1 VQRPHHREVLEC
13 HLGGTVLAD
22 RDPGVGTEDVQVG
35 AADRGHPQEV
45 VGAGQERGEGARVRL
60 PAAHPDA
67 DGGRDELLLGD
78 VALDVPLRVLLGEQ
92 LRLGGVA
99 DLAVEH
105 DDVLAAVPV
114 TVSASPKAVRVAT
127 LSPTS

>member
-1 VQRPHHREVLEC
+1 
-13 HLGGTVLAD
+13 
-22 RDPGVGTEDVQVG
+22 VGTEDVQVG
-35 AADRGHPQEV
+35 ALIVAIR
-45 VGAGQERGEGARVRL
+45 RKSWARVRNAAKV
-60 PAAHPDA
+60 PAYAASRTPDA

-92 LRLGGVA
+92 LRL
-99 DLAVEH
+99 VESPTSPSSTTTSSRR
-105 DDVLAAVPV
+105 VPV